1 MHHTSNTVYIHIH
14 GKERTFCQRD
24 AVKSVEN
31 KLVYE
36 NNATMTYHGKWS
48 HRVIIALVSTF
59 SSVHI
64 PVLSRL
70 LVPSLFQ
77 ALG

>member
-1 MHHTSNTVYIHIH
+1 MKLRIFFLHHTSNTVYIHIR

-24 AVKSVEN
+24 AVKCVEN
-31 KLVYE
+31 KLVNE

-59 SSVHI
+59 TSV
-64 PVLSRL
+64 PY
-70 LVPSLFQ
+70 PSPLWPTCT
-77 ALG
+77 

>member
-48 HRVIIALVSTF
+48 HRVIIT
-59 SSVHI
+59 
-64 PVLSRL
+64 
-70 LVPSLFQ
+70 
-77 ALG
+77 